1 MVSSG
6 ALRFALGC
14 CSRENKAYLFLL
26 GNHVGLGLIH
36 QRSLETK
43 QGQLGVTGFAILFS
57 SPKELGKEW
66 GGSRYQCDQLFL
78 RWTVR
83 IDEV

>member
-1 MVSSG
+1 MG
-6 ALRFALGC
+6 AVAGRTKHICFC
-14 CSRENKAYLFLL
+14 WVTMF
-26 GNHVGLGLIH
+26 GLGLIH